1 MINSNQLPEEI
12 KTNNSFKSKPF
23 IGAFAILLVVV
34 IYALLLRPLSGEL
47 AALKADLT
55 SKETVFNDLKTK
67 VSTFDSAEKG
77 DGLTEIKKMEI
88 SQKIPLGINQ
98 DEMIRDLINIAKNN
112 DIEITSIS
120 FSKGISANPEI
131 GTLKINSG
139 FEGNYSDLLNFL
151 KSIEQNSRFL
161 NVNSISV
168 QINVLD
174 VTDLKRANFLLSI
187 ESYYQIEK

>member
-1 MINSNQLPEEI
+1 
-12 KTNNSFKSKPF
+12 
-23 IGAFAILLVVV
+23 
-34 IYALLLRPLSGEL
+34 
-47 AALKADLT
+47 
-55 SKETVFNDLKTK
+55 
-67 VSTFDSAEKG
+67 
-77 DGLTEIKKMEI
+77 MEI

-120 FSKGISANPEI
+120 FSKGMSANPEI

-161 NVNSISV
+161 NV
-168 QINVLD
+168 VL
-174 VTDLKRANFLLSI
+174 TICWSSAGITTPSGL
-187 ESYYQIEK
+187 